1 MKTKKVP
8 LRKCIACN
16 ENKSKKELIRVV
28 RNADKEI
35 IVDETGKVNGRGAYV
50 CKSENC
56 IDQIIKTRKL
66 SRTFQIE
73 VPDEVYTK
81 LKNVIEI
88 KSKE

>member
-50 CKSENC
+50 CKSETC
-56 IDQIIKTRKL
+56 INQIIKSRKL
-66 SRTFQIE
+66 SRTFQVE

>member
-50 CKSENC
+50 CKSEAC